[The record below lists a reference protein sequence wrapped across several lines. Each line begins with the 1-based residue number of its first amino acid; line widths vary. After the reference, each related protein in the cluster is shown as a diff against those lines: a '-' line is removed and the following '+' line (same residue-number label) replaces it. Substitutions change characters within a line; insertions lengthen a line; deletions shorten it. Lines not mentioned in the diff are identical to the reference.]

1 MSNSNN
7 ENENKIKVPKISK
20 EIINEFNKLV
30 TNTKIK
36 QKKKNISLGIIK
48 FKHNNKEYIHYPI
61 KKIKENGNKIKI
73 GVCSHFET
81 LENNKIN
88 RRILSSHKYQY
99 HYNCCGV
106 SKNSECIQ
114 LRLKSDKSI
123 EEVLEMYKKKD
134 MKRKKKKL
142 VLDD

>member
-1 MSNSNN
+1 MSNNNN
-7 ENENKIKVPKISK
+7 ENENKIKVPIISK
-20 EIINEFNKLV
+20 EIINDFNKLV
-30 TNTKIK
+30 ENTKIK
-36 QKKKNISLGIIK
+36 QKKKKISLGIIK
-48 FKHNNKEYIHYPI
+48 FNHNNKEYIHCPL
-61 KKIKENGNKIKI
+61 KKVKQNGNKIKI
-73 GVCSHFET
+73 GVCSHFES

-114 LRLKSDKSI
+114 LRLRSDKSI
-123 EEVLEMYKKKD
+123 EEVIEMYKKKD